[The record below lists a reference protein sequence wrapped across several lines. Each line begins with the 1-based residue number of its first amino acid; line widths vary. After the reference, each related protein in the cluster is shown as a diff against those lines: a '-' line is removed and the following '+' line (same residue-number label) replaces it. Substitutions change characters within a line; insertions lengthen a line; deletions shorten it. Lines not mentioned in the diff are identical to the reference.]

1 MQAQASSRSG
11 MGSSG
16 KDREALDSAEADV
29 AVAATPPPPQRPVA
43 ASTAAGSTAELC
55 ALGQRPAGP
64 PLVPLAEML
73 SGIFLASSSSSSV
86 ITKAAP
92 ETSQFRP
99 KDRQAGRTCLE
110 RSEAEE
116 ENGNEEEEEEE
127 ELQASDGDEGKAEHR
142 RQSGVELVQDGEN
155 SSKDADSSDS
165 MDYDSAADRAI
176 EASEEEGIGIKEEEE
191 EEEEG
196 KGKASAAV
204 GMSPRV
210 TTTDS
215 GLLDGKWQQPQT
227 GQDTIQENEQ
237 NRQEEAE
244 PLSRPQWGSLL
255 KNIFGRLQGMSS
267 LSHSQQKLLKSQKE
281 QHLGEASRSVPP
293 AASVEFPTASEE
305 SVAQRTKNEE
315 EEEEEGLLSTTAAK
329 WEALAALRLWVLLQ
343 PLSLEKSPQDENN
356 PSFFSVYRQWLGAS
370 GNGLHKSH
378 IHHQKAADLPV

>member
-1 MQAQASSRSG
+1 MQAQASRSG

-55 ALGQRPAGP
+55 ALGLRPAGP

-73 SGIFLASSSSSSV
+73 SGIFLASSSSSV

-127 ELQASDGDEGKAEHR
+127 LQASDGDEEKAELR
-142 RQSGVELVQDGEN
+142 RQSSVVELQEGKN
-155 SSKDADSSDS
+155 SSSSKDAEASDS

-176 EASEEEGIGIKEEEE
+176 EASEEEGTGIE

-196 KGKASAAV
+196 KASSTLV
-204 GMSPRV
+204 GMSPGV
-210 TTTDS
+210 TTMDR

-227 GQDTIQENEQ
+227 GQDTIQDNEQ
-237 NRQEEAE
+237 NRRGEAE
-244 PLSRPQWGSLL
+244 PLSRSQWGSLL

-267 LSHSQQKLLKSQKE
+267 LSHSQQKQLLKSQKE
-281 QHLGEASRSVPP
+281 QDLGEASRSVPLT
-293 AASVEFPTASEE
+293 ASVESPAASEE

-315 EEEEEGLLSTTAAK
+315 EEEEEGLISTTAAK

-356 PSFFSVYRQWLGAS
+356 PSFFSVYRQWLGGAS
-370 GNGLHKSH
+370 GNGLHKPH
-378 IHHQKAADLPV
+378 IYQAADLPV